1 LDLQKARFRQ
11 LKVTIKT
18 LSGSGSGAEK
28 VLEVSGGEVLSMGR
42 DPASKIPFDPNDDIV
57 SREHASISLDA
68 NDPAYLAL
76 TDTKSRNGTF
86 VNGKRISG
94 SVRLQPGDRV
104 QLGAG
109 GPEFSVDT
117 DPRPTAMAP
126 TREASVMPP
135 PTRESDTYKEP
146 AKPVTGSTPKQGV
159 GKETFEST
167 VVKLKSEGKRNT
179 ALAITLGIIG
189 IAVVGGVLWWQ
200 NKSSKASSDAELNKA
215 KNEIQGV
222 TTKLNSQDLDA
233 ASIKDKV
240 GKSVV
245 YVETTFGLEDK
256 ESSRAILSASY
267 RDTTGNDMFVFMKT
281 NDPTY
286 PYVPLLVDDVSQLPD
301 KAQGH
306 AISSGASGSGFV
318 VSGNGFIL
326 TNRHVVE
333 PWVMPLQWP
342 TRGIAIDPGTG
353 GVVTDGSGHILI
365 GDFGTALN
373 QSGWNPT
380 QFSWYQGGKQIRFL
394 GTVIDLP
401 HVAGKRFSLDVT
413 LANTSNPFTAE
424 LARTSDD
431 HDVALIEIHSPG
443 PLTTVDLNDNYD
455 DINVGK
461 VWVLGFPGAATP
473 SYVVKESQAKY
484 FGEEGTAH
492 MLADPDTATGTIT
505 RIVRPSDKDMKEPMG
520 KQVVNANGMGDSYE
534 MSVPGV
540 GHGSSGG
547 PVTDGQGNVIGL
559 LTLGRDQ
566 GPTLQYAV
574 PIRYGKELM
583 ANN

>member
-1 LDLQKARFRQ
+1 

-18 LSGSGSGAEK
+18 LSGAHSGEEK
-28 VLEVSGGEVLSMGR
+28 ALEVSGGDVLTIGR

-94 SVRLQPGDRV
+94 TVRLQPGDKV

-117 DPRPTAMAP
+117 DPRPTSLAP
-126 TREASVMPP
+126 TREASVVPP
-135 PTRESDTYKEP
+135 ATREADTYKEP
-146 AKPVTGSTPKQGV
+146 VPSGTGAVQKVGV

-179 ALAITLGIIG
+179 TL
-189 IAVVGGVLWWQ
+189 AVVLGVVGIGLVAGVLWWQ
-200 NKSSKASSDAELNKA
+200 FSQKLTQNSAKDQAALKQTQNELA
-215 KNEIQGV
+215 AD
-222 TTKLNSQDLDA
+222 TTKLNNADLDA

-240 GKSVV
+240 GKAVC
-245 YVETTFGLEDK
+245 YIETTFGLEDK
-256 ESSRAILSASY
+256 ESQRAVLSASY
-267 RDTTGNDMFVFMKT
+267 RDSGGNDMFVFMKT
-281 NDPTY
+281 SDQNFPF
-286 PYVPLLVDDVSQLPD
+286 VPLLLDDVSQLPD

-306 AISSGASGSGFV
+306 PISSGASGSGFV
-318 VSGNGFIL
+318 VSSNGFIL

-342 TRGIAIDPGTG
+342 TRGIAIDPSTG
-353 GVVTDGSGHILI
+353 AVITDGAGHILVQDY
-365 GDFGTALN
+365 GAALN
-373 QSGWNPT
+373 QNGWNPT
-380 QFSWYQGGKQIRFL
+380 QWGDYAAGGKKVRFL
-394 GTVIDLP
+394 NTVLDLP
-401 HVAGKRFSLDVT
+401 HVAGKRFSLNVT

-424 LARTSDD
+424 VSRLSDD
-431 HDVALIEIHSPG
+431 HDVALIECRTPG
-443 PLTTVDLNDNYD
+443 AMTAVDINDNYD
-455 DINVGK
+455 SINVGK

-473 SYVVKESQAKY
+473 SFVVKESQAKY

-505 RIVRPSDKDMKEPMG
+505 RIVRPSDKDMKAPMG
-520 KQVVNANGMGDSYE
+520 KQVVNANGIGDSYE

-540 GHGSSGG
+540 GHGNSGG
-547 PVTDGQGNVIGL
+547 PVTDGQGKVIGL

-574 PIRYGKELM
+574 PIRYGSELM
-583 ANN
+583 NK